1 MPVNGTPSDQQQTGM
16 ANALRPLESAAHF
29 TRGGGSPAPD
39 HDADYASRTKRV
51 EVEQRRLIQRAQENQ
66 KLGGRLP
73 PEFGRG
79 GEHQVYFYRAK
90 RRYFNGYFL

>member
-51 EVEQRRLIQRAQENQ
+51 EVEQRRLIQWAQENQ